1 MRKRKYLGI
10 GVTVLTLVLTCMSGC
25 GEKELTLEDILAK
38 VNENTEAASGMT
50 GDMAMK
56 LEGSISASGMSLDM
70 GMEMNMKIE
79 SSQKDDAEMAHL
91 TGTMDI
97 SMLGQEMTMEMENYS
112 VQDGSTIKSYSCTDG
127 EWTYSEGDAD
137 ELAEMAGSI
146 NDLYK
151 DAKNWTLAEEKEDK
165 GGVSCYVLN
174 GTVSGKDMQGYADM
188 LGEISEEETDLSK
201 IEMPITLYVDAEK
214 LLPVYILV
222 DGAEAMNKM
231 MEGTEAEG
239 SEFSEFSITVENV
252 KYGDVK
258 ITISEEALAAENGGS
273 LSGEPETEP
282 TETEPAETEPETKEA
297 ITPQKGNKPSFGNSG
312 STSSGTVVSEG
323 FPITLV
329 DDENC
334 LVQVTGIDDSDDFY
348 YELEMYLENKSDV
361 TLSFQSFAGSVNG
374 VMISPWMS
382 EDVNA
387 GKKMNTNMEFYK
399 ENLEANGTAN
409 VTDIAFLL
417 EVYDPDHYEGDYLTD
432 EIFHVYPQGQAA
444 AVVTERP
451 AAPEDIVLLDNEYV
465 TIIVTG
471 FSEDEYYGPCVNT
484 YMVNKTDSFLMVA
497 ADDVSVNGFMI
508 DPFWAQNV
516 LPGAALYSNI
526 SWYEEDLKANNIS
539 SIDDISEV
547 EMTVTAYDQQDWSIP
562 DFFTETCTIT
572 R

>member
-1 MRKRKYLGI
+1 M
-10 GVTVLTLVLTCMSGC
+10 
-25 GEKELTLEDILAK
+25 
-38 VNENTEAASGMT
+38 
-50 GDMAMK
+50 
-56 LEGSISASGMSLDM
+56 
-70 GMEMNMKIE
+70 
-79 SSQKDDAEMAHL
+79 
-91 TGTMDI
+91 
-97 SMLGQEMTMEMENYS
+97 
-112 VQDGSTIKSYSCTDG
+112 
-127 EWTYSEGDAD
+127 
-137 ELAEMAGSI
+137 
-146 NDLYK
+146 
-151 DAKNWTLAEEKEDK
+151 
-165 GGVSCYVLN
+165 
-174 GTVSGKDMQGYADM
+174 
-188 LGEISEEETDLSK
+188 
-201 IEMPITLYVDAEK
+201 
-214 LLPVYILV
+214 
-222 DGAEAMNKM
+222 
-231 MEGTEAEG
+231 
-239 SEFSEFSITVENV
+239 
-252 KYGDVK
+252 
-258 ITISEEALAAENGGS
+258 
-273 LSGEPETEP
+273 
-282 TETEPAETEPETKEA
+282 
-297 ITPQKGNKPSFGNSG
+297 
-312 STSSGTVVSEG
+312 
-323 FPITLV
+323 
-329 DDENC
+329 
-334 LVQVTGIDDSDDFY
+334 TGIDDSDDFY